1 MLEVIKINTF
11 YGTNHILFDVS
22 MRVEKGEV
30 VCHLGRNGAGKTTTI
45 RSIMGLTPPRSGIIK
60 FKGEDITNLRPFK
73 IARKGIGYVPSGR
86 RIFPNLTVKENL
98 EIAYK
103 RGGLGDKWNLDRV
116 FELFPKLKELSGRK
130 GGTLSGGEQQ
140 MLAIGRA
147 LMGNPEFLLLDEP
160 AEGLSPIIVGYLEDQ
175 ILKLKE
181 EGITMLIC
189 EQNINFA
196 LRVSDRGYILEKGA
210 IKFEGDIGVISSDEE
225 IKSYLAL

>member
-22 MRVEKGEV
+22 LRVEKGEV
-30 VCHLGRNGAGKTTTI
+30 VCLLGRNGAGKTTTI
-45 RSIMGLTPPRSGIIK
+45 RSIMGLTPPRSGIIR
-60 FKGEDITNLRPFK
+60 FKDEDITNLRPFK

-86 RIFPNLTVKENL
+86 RIFPDLTVRENL
-98 EIAYK
+98 EIAYR
-103 RGGLGDKWNLDRV
+103 RGIITRWNLDRV
-116 FELFPKLKELSGRK
+116 YELFPKLKELSNRK

-147 LMGNPEFLLLDEP
+147 LMGNPEFLVLDEP
-160 AEGLSPIIVGYLEDQ
+160 AEGLSPIIVSYLKDQ
-175 ILKLKE
+175 MLKLKE

-196 LRVSDRGYILEKGA
+196 LRVSDRGYILEKGM
-210 IKFEGDIGVISSDEE
+210 IKFEGNIEAISSDEE

>member
-22 MRVEKGEV
+22 LRIDKGEV
-30 VCHLGRNGAGKTTTI
+30 VCMLGRNGAGKTTTI
-45 RSIMGLTPPRSGIIK
+45 RSIMGLTPPRSGIIR

-86 RIFPNLTVKENL
+86 RIFPDLTVKENL

-103 RGGLGDKWNLDRV
+103 RGGLVDKWNLVRV

-147 LMGNPEFLLLDEP
+147 LMGNPEFLLLDEL

-196 LRVSDRGYILEKGA
+196 LRVSDRGYILEKGT
-210 IKFEGDIGVISSDEE
+210 IKFEGDIGVISSDED

>member
-30 VCHLGRNGAGKTTTI
+30 VCLLGRNGAGKTTTI